1 MQDQIL
7 DIINRFQKQS
17 ASEEEKRQLSEWLEE
32 SEENR
37 RFYSL
42 FAANYSLH
50 EAVTAPSL
58 NKDMEA
64 MMARLDARISDSE
77 RPRRFG
83 PARVAGFAFAFAA
96 ALAVLFFVFRGGVPG
111 SSPVQQ
117 IPMELAV
124 NNNPSTI
131 HLLLGDGTSVYLAS
145 GARLS
150 HNVTSLK
157 NSREVELQGEAY
169 FDVARDESRP
179 FVVKTPNIGVKVLGT
194 AFSVSA
200 SPERSEVVLE
210 RGSVRLL
217 SPEGNAMVTLSP
229 NQKASYLSLTGDMSV
244 EPVYATAFVT
254 EKYNLVNMSD
264 VSLDEMLAKLSELYG
279 VRICSS
285 GSVDNKHYNLAFLKS
300 DSLQDVV
307 SIVEYLTGAQLEILN
322 HN

>member
-7 DIINRFQKQS
+7 DIINRFQNRS
-17 ASEEEKRQLSEWLEE
+17 ASEEEKNQLAQWLEE

-50 EAVTAPSL
+50 EAVTSPEL

-64 MMARLDARISDSE
+64 MMARLDARISDSG
-77 RPRRFG
+77 RPRRFT

-96 ALAVLFFVFRGGVPG
+96 ALAVLFFVFRGGVSA

-124 NNNPSTI
+124 NDNPSTI
-131 HLLLGDGTSVYLAS
+131 HLVLGDGTSVYLAS

-150 HNVTSLK
+150 YNVTSIK
-157 NSREVELQGEAY
+157 KSREVELEGDAY
-169 FDVARDESRP
+169 FDVARDEARP
-179 FVVKTPNIGVKVLGT
+179 FVVKTSNIGVKVLGT

-200 SPERSEVVLE
+200 SPERSDVVLE
-210 RGSVRLL
+210 RGSVRIL
-217 SPEGNAMVTLSP
+217 SPEGNSMVTLSP

-264 VSLDEMLAKLSELYG
+264 VSLGEMLAKLSELYG
-279 VRICSS
+279 VRIKCS
-285 GSVDNKHYNLAFLKS
+285 GAVEGRHYNLAFLKT